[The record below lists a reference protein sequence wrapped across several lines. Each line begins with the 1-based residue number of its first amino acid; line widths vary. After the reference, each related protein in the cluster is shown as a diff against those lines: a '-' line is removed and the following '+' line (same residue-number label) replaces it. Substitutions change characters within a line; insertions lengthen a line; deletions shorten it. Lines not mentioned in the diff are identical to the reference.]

1 MKDLTPFK
9 SRISIYDTYT
19 THIHTQCF
27 IIINPLFPKIPEHPW
42 EADQCVLF
50 EEERDKSGDKF
61 QWSMRKDLG
70 VIDVLTQLMIGIF
83 GYKVS

>member
-1 MKDLTPFK
+1 MQNNLEWQK
-9 SRISIYDTYT
+9 
-19 THIHTQCF
+19 
-27 IIINPLFPKIPEHPW
+27 
-42 EADQCVLF
+42 ADQCVLF

-83 GYKVS
+83 GYKVSWWWPMVMYSVSTRAQ